1 MPIYQQT
8 PKQQVDAFLDAK
20 VRRINRQLVRTLSYV
35 GEACRNRTKV
45 HKYQNQTGNLES
57 STGYVVVVNG
67 SVVNCAGFDV
77 VKSGSEGAQG
87 GKSYALSLVSKFPT
101 GICLIVVAGMK
112 YAHYVSDKGLDVLDS
127 AEKLAQRLV
136 PQMLKQLDLSF

>member
-8 PKQQVDAFLDAK
+8 PKQQIDAFLDAK
-20 VRRINRQLVRTLSYV
+20 VRRLNYQLVRTLAYV
-35 GEACRNRTKV
+35 GEECRNRTKV
-45 HKYQNQTGNLES
+45 HKYNNQTGNLES
-57 STGYVVVVNG
+57 STGYVIVENGTVVKV
-67 SVVNCAGFDV
+67 AGFDV

-87 GKSYALSLVSKFPT
+87 GKSYALSLAGQYPT

-127 AEKLAQRLV
+127 AEKTARRLV
-136 PQMLKQLDLSF
+136 PEMLKQLDLTF